1 MITQSEI
8 ISHSMVISQ
17 TVSPSK
23 VVKLGN
29 GRVFLNNWTVRIYYV
44 ETECFFTKTDYV
56 LFCNIDIIGLL
67 SQTR

>member
-1 MITQSEI
+1 
-8 ISHSMVISQ
+8 MVISQ

-29 GRVFLNNWTVRIYYV
+29 GRVFLNNWTVVRLFAYYYV
-44 ETECFFTKTDYV
+44 ETECFFTKTDHG
-56 LFCNIDIIGLL
+56 LFYNIDIIRLL